1 MKKGEKR
8 SKKRKNRQKVNSV
21 SKRTQMEVAGSKKKP
36 RKEQSVKQQKP
47 AYNVPQRSIEA
58 KIVRHGSGI
67 GESFRKLR
75 QFFREAKTEL
85 KKVKWPTRKELVAST
100 AVVLV
105 LVIIM
110 AIFFWIVDYLL
121 MLLFNYVL
129 G

>member
-8 SKKRKNRQKVNSV
+8 SKKRKNRQNINSV
-21 SKRTQMEVAGSKKKP
+21 STRAQMEGAESKQKP
-36 RKEQSVKQQKP
+36 QNKQSAKQQKP

-58 KIVRHGSGI
+58 KKARLGSGI
-67 GESFRKLR
+67 GEFFKKLR

-100 AVVLV
+100 AVVIV

-110 AIFFWIVDYLL
+110 AIFFWIVDWIL
-121 MLLFNYVL
+121 MFLFNLVL